1 MLCALSAPSARATDV
16 EVVGL
21 SAGKAVLQVNGGRPR
36 TLAVGASV
44 DGVRL
49 LAVEESVAIVEVDGQ
64 RQRIRLGQQAYT
76 AKESGA
82 ATITLTADSRGH
94 FLATGSVNGSTTKFL
109 VDTGATVVSLG
120 AADARRAGIRYEL
133 GQAGATQ
140 TANGIARVWRVK
152 LNTVKIGEVT
162 LHDVDGAVHEQDMP
176 FALLGM
182 SFLNRME
189 MRRDGSTLTLKQRF

>member
-64 RQRIRLGQQAYT
+64 RLRIRLGQQA
-76 AKESGA
+76 
-82 ATITLTADSRGH
+82 
-94 FLATGSVNGSTTKFL
+94 
-109 VDTGATVVSLG
+109 
-120 AADARRAGIRYEL
+120 
-133 GQAGATQ
+133 
-140 TANGIARVWRVK
+140 
-152 LNTVKIGEVT
+152 
-162 LHDVDGAVHEQDMP
+162 
-176 FALLGM
+176 
-182 SFLNRME
+182 
-189 MRRDGSTLTLKQRF
+189 